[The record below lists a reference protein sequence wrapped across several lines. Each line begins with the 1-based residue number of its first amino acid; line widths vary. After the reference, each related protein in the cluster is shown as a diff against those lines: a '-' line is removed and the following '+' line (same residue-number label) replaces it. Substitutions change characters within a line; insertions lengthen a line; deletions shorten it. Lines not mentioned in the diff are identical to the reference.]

1 MTQWKNI
8 WNGMSKDS
16 TMHQLLDRTR
26 HCEGIALDVCGDTLD
41 YQQLHERSDAAAAWL
56 QSQGLQKRAIII
68 LSMRASVDLFCMMAA
83 VMKAGFTVAV
93 TEDVIPEAIAF
104 LYLLGNAERYGNRGK

>member
-1 MTQWKNI
+1 
-8 WNGMSKDS
+8 
-16 TMHQLLDRTR
+16 
-26 HCEGIALDVCGDTLD
+26 
-41 YQQLHERSDAAAAWL
+41 
-56 QSQGLQKRAIII
+56 
-68 LSMRASVDLFCMMAA
+68 MRASVDLFCMMAA